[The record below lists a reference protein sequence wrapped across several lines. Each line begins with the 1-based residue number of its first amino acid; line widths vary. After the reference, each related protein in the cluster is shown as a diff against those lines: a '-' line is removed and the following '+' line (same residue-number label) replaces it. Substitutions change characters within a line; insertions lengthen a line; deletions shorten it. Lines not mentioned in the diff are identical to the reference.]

1 MKETNQRVVVVGAGV
16 MGYGIAQIF
25 AQGGFQVSL
34 VDISQ
39 GALDKAS
46 HLIQS
51 GLKTMADENFLEE
64 PAQAILDRLT
74 FTTSLE
80 DGARDADVAIEAI
93 FENVEAK
100 KALFAQMDKCCPPR
114 ALLASNTS
122 YLNIFNFVETSR
134 PDKVMIT
141 HWYSPPELIPL
152 VDVVGGPETDS
163 SSLESMAQIL
173 RRIGKRPVLMK
184 KYISGYAINRLQH
197 AMLREI
203 HFLLDN
209 DYVTPEQLDEG
220 ARVGLAFRMM
230 VLGVVARI
238 DFSGVSMRTR
248 HPIGYEE
255 VPLDY
260 EYKKLRQLVDAG
272 HSGVKSGHGFYD
284 YKNKSPEEMYR
295 ERDIRLIEIAKT
307 LKKLE
312 AMGPLI
318 KP

>member
-1 MKETNQRVVVVGAGV
+1 MKEMNQKAVVVGAGV
-16 MGYGIAQIF
+16 MGYGMAQVF
-25 AQGGFQVSL
+25 GQGGSRVSL

-39 GALDKAS
+39 EALDRAS
-46 HLIQS
+46 RLIRS
-51 GLKTMADENFLEE
+51 GLETMAAEGFLEE
-64 PAQAILDRLT
+64 PPQAVMDRLT

-80 DGARDADVAIEAI
+80 DGAADADVAIEAV
-93 FENVEAK
+93 FENAEAK
-100 KALFAQMDKCCPPR
+100 KAVFAQLDRHCPSR
-114 ALLASNTS
+114 TLLASNTS
-122 YLNIFNFVETSR
+122 YLNIFKFVETSR

-152 VDVVGGPETDS
+152 VDVVGGPETSQPSLDS
-163 SSLESMAQIL
+163 MVRFL
-173 RRIGKRPVLMK
+173 RSVGKRPVLMK

-209 DYVTPEQLDEG
+209 DYVTPEQLDEA

-238 DFSGVSMRTR
+238 DFSGVSLRTR
-248 HPIGYEE
+248 HPVGYEE

-260 EYKKLRQLVDAG
+260 EYKKLRRLVDEG
-272 HSGVKSGHGFYD
+272 HKGVKSGRGFYD
-284 YKNKSPEEMYR
+284 YKDKSPEEMYR
-295 ERDIRLIEIAKT
+295 ERDIRLIEMART

>member
-1 MKETNQRVVVVGAGV
+1 MKEEKGKVVVVGAGV

-25 AQGGFQVSL
+25 AQGEFQVSL

-39 GALDKAS
+39 EALNRAS
-46 HLIQS
+46 YLVQS
-51 GLKTMADENFLEE
+51 GLKTMANENFLEE
-64 PAQAILDRLT
+64 PIQAILDRLT

-80 DGARDADVAIEAI
+80 DGARDADAAIEAI
-93 FENVEAK
+93 FENVESK
-100 KALFAQMDKCCPPR
+100 KTLFAQLDRCCPPKT
-114 ALLASNTS
+114 LLASNTS

-141 HWYSPPELIPL
+141 HWYAPPELIPL
-152 VDVVGGPETDS
+152 VDVVGGPKTDPS
-163 SSLESMAQIL
+163 HLEAMVQML
-173 RRIGKRPVLMK
+173 RKIGKRPVLMK
-184 KYISGYAINRLQH
+184 KYISGYAINRIQH
-197 AMLREI
+197 AMNREI

-209 DYVTPEQLDEG
+209 DYVTPEQLDEA

-248 HPIGYEE
+248 HPVGFEE

-272 HSGVKSGHGFYD
+272 HSGVKSGRGFYD
-284 YKNKSPEEMYR
+284 YKGKSQEEMYR
-295 ERDIRLIEIAKT
+295 ERDIRLIEIARA
-307 LKKLE
+307 LRKLE
-312 AMGPLI
+312 AMGPLV